1 MGGAVLASASP
12 AAGGTVAA
20 VVGVEVVVA
29 AAATVDV
36 CGEDTAAPANVMG
49 FWPNRTL
56 FAPCF
61 TAFEQSAML
70 AMNCV
75 RTFTKFSFSY

>member
-1 MGGAVLASASP
+1 MGGTVLASASP

-20 VVGVEVVVA
+20 VVGVEVVPVA
-29 AAATVDV
+29 AAAAVDV
-36 CGEDTAAPANVMG
+36 CGADTAAPANVMG

-61 TAFEQSAML
+61 TAFEQSAM
-70 AMNCV
+70 NCV

>member
-1 MGGAVLASASP
+1 MGGAVLAGASP
-12 AAGGTVAA
+12 AADGTVAA

-36 CGEDTAAPANVMG
+36 CGEDNAAPANAMG

-56 FAPCF
+56 FTPCF
-61 TAFEQSAML
+61 IACEQS

-75 RTFTKFSFSY
+75 RIFSKFSFSF